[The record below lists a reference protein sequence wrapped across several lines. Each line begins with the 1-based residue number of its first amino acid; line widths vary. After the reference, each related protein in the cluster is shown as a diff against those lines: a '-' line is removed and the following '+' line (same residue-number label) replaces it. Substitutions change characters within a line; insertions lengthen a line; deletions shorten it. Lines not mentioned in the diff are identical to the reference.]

1 MVHSRIISKAKQNFG
16 ADLNTFSKA
25 RKLRKVMTEQEKIL
39 WKYLKNKQINGLHF
53 RRQHP
58 FGIYI
63 LDFYCFRANLV
74 IEVDGMIHIKRLA
87 YDIERTEYLESSG
100 LKVIRF
106 TNEDIEN
113 KLEWVLNRIR
123 SYSLD

>member
-1 MVHSRIISKAKQNFG
+1 MEVSKKQTDKWIAF
-16 ADLNTFSKA
+16 
-25 RKLRKVMTEQEKIL
+25 QET
-39 WKYLKNKQINGLHF
+39 
-53 RRQHP
+53 HP

>member
-1 MVHSRIISKAKQNFG
+1 
-16 ADLNTFSKA
+16 
-25 RKLRKVMTEQEKIL
+25 
-39 WKYLKNKQINGLHF
+39 LHF